1 MPKVWE
7 SGSSQYGL
15 LVRWSVL
22 QNGCY
27 INEERVGDVTV
38 EDLDIMKDGAIVLR
52 IGNKEDAQY
61 IGGFNIF
68 GEKYGDYP
76 QNIIMNLEYK

>member
-1 MPKVWE
+1 M
-7 SGSSQYGL
+7 
-15 LVRWSVL
+15 

>member
-1 MPKVWE
+1 M
-7 SGSSQYGL
+7 
-15 LVRWSVL
+15 
-22 QNGCY
+22 
-27 INEERVGDVTV
+27 TV